1 MTSRNQRVLPEWLTV
16 PEIANTLSVNSETV
30 RNWIREGKLPAVI
43 VPTPQSRVRTE
54 FRVRRSDLD
63 ALLESRKVRESNSPT
78 LM

>member
-1 MTSRNQRVLPEWLTV
+1 MKDSNDEILQEWLTV
-16 PEIANTLSVNSETV
+16 TEIATALSVNSETV
-30 RNWIREGKLPAVI
+30 RNWIREGKLPAMI

-63 ALLESRKVRESNSPT
+63 AWLESRRVRQRNSPT